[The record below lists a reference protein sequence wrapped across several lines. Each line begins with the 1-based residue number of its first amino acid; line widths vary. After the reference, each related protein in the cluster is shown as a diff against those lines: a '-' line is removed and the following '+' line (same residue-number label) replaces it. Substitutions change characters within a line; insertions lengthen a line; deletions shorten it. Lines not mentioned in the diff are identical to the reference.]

1 MNHLLSSKL
10 RNMLAMAVL
19 LVGFLVAGTVSASA
33 QSNAQGPTN
42 PMAQQA
48 DKLGVEAFSFGT
60 FNVNQVLAATQ
71 DIAAPIKPLIQD
83 GSATNNQRFL
93 YQYCQSIL
101 GDVANYSI
109 APEIAAIVGLEKAT
123 TLTGIE
129 MPPAQMKAVYEQV
142 TGSW

>member
-10 RNMLAMAVL
+10 RNMLATAVL

-33 QSNAQGPTN
+33 QTNAQGPTN

-48 DKLGVEAFSFGT
+48 GKLGVEAFSFGT
-60 FNVNQVLAATQ
+60 FNVNQVLSATEN
-71 DIAAPIKPLIQD
+71 IAAPIKPLIQD
-83 GSATNNQRFL
+83 GSATNLQRFK

-101 GDVANYSI
+101 GDVRNYSI
-109 APEIAAIVGLEKAT
+109 APEIAAIVGLEKAS

-129 MPPAQMKAVYEQV
+129 LPMAQMKTLYNEI
-142 TGSW
+142 TGTW